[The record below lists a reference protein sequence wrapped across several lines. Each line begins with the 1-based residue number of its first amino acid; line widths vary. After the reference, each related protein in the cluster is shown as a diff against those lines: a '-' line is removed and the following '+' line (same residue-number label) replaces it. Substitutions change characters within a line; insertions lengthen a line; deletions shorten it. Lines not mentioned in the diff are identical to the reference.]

1 MGNFPFMAL
10 AENKVQTDLPVFV
23 EVAYDYE
30 NNCLLYRGGKTYLL
44 YKDDAIKVWIYKA
57 LRIARYRYAAYT
69 HNYGNELEGLIG
81 YVEDAE
87 IQQSEARRYIVEALM
102 VNPYIQEVT
111 DFTFERTAAGL
122 AVTFTVITLYGRITW
137 QEVLYNE

>member
-30 NNCLLYRGGKTYLL
+30 DNCLLYRGGKTYLL

-57 LRIARYRYAAYT
+57 LRTARYHYAAYT
-69 HNYGNELEGLIG
+69 HNYGNELEGHL
-81 YVEDAE
+81 D
-87 IQQSEARRYIVEALM
+87 
-102 VNPYIQEVT
+102 
-111 DFTFERTAAGL
+111 
-122 AVTFTVITLYGRITW
+122 GR
-137 QEVLYNE
+137 